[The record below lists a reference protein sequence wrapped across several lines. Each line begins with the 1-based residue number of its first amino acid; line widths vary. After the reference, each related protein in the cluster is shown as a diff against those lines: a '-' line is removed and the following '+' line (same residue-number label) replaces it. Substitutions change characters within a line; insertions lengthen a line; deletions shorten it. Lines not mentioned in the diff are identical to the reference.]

1 MGAKRSRDERKQ
13 RTAEQRRVQQAR
25 DRRQRRI
32 VYGISI
38 PVALVII
45 ALVPFTNWYHA
56 HQRGKQHAVG
66 YVRAA
71 TTAAKPAGCTG
82 VRNDRQLTT
91 SVVKA
96 GTTVDYAGLSAKAG
110 EALPPTSGPR
120 ESNLLAD
127 TPAFFAVKS
136 APHPERAV
144 GNLYHGYVVVWYDKD
159 LPAADVKTLQTAAGA
174 STRTLFVPWTRSIFP
189 GGQHVVFTAWDRTQR
204 CKTASAKAL
213 TAFVGAYQDDTS
225 GPHWA
230 SPTAPSPSA
239 NTTTPTTVPT
249 LQPTVTLPVPTAT
262 ATAATPAPAT
272 PAPATP
278 TPAASSG

>member
-13 RTAEQRRVQQAR
+13 RTAEQRRAQQAR

-38 PVALVII
+38 PIALVII
-45 ALVPFTNWYHA
+45 GLVPFTNWYHA

-71 TTAAKPAGCTG
+71 TAAAKSAGCTG
-82 VRNDRQLTT
+82 VRNDRQIPT
-91 SVVKA
+91 SVVKTGA
-96 GTTVDYAGLSAKAG
+96 TVDYAGLTAKAG
-110 EALPPTSGPR
+110 QALPPTSGPR

-144 GNLYHGYVVVWYDKD
+144 GNLYHGYIVVWYDKQ
-159 LPAADVKTLQTAAGA
+159 LPAADVKTLQTASAA
-174 STRTLFVPWTRSIFP
+174 STRTLFVPWTRSVFP

-204 CKTASAKAL
+204 CRTAATKAL
-213 TAFVGAYQDDTS
+213 TEFVGAYQDDTS

-230 SPTAPSPSA
+230 SPTAPSPSGA
-239 NTTTPTTVPT
+239 GTTVTPTTVPT
-249 LQPTVTLPVPTAT
+249 PQTTVTLPVTIP
-262 ATAATPAPAT
+262 
-272 PAPATP
+272 TP
-278 TPAASSG
+278 TTSVPKVTVTPVR